1 MSYEEMNEAP
11 IIVAEMTTTLSNP
24 EVISKIDSSFVTQCM
39 DTVNMGI
46 SSFMKWCENILL
58 FMNEMV
64 LMMHAT
70 VYIVIHKLCTFLYN
84 CIYSLTLY
92 WLLYAPVGFPFFPGY
107 EGMDQREICGRLMNI
122 RVTNFLNDENLSI
135 CEEKIDGV
143 VTGRTTI
150 IIYCVA
156 CVLSTLFVMFYIPR
170 MAQLFLYIWTYKDRM
185 RQEEY
190 EREQQREADEERRKS
205 DEELA
210 AKKAAD
216 SVERKL
222 NNEKNKVLKNV
233 ISKIFGIL
241 GMNDHETRNKVVEMR
256 GVLDCLHDKE
266 GEQYRRVLQELQWD
280 KKSWLLR
287 GNPRVTTNIV
297 GLLENIDNY
306 EGETSFEDEEEA
318 DNN

>member
-1 MSYEEMNEAP
+1 MSHEEMNEVP
-11 IIVAEMTTTLSNP
+11 VTVAEMTTVPSNP
-24 EVISKIDSSFVTQCM
+24 EVISNFDPSFVTRCLAALNIG
-39 DTVNMGI
+39 V
-46 SSFMKWCENILL
+46 SSFTKWCEHTLL
-58 FMNEMV
+58 FMKEMV
-64 LMMHAT
+64 FALNDA
-70 VYIVIHKLCTFLYN
+70 VYIVTHKLCAFLYN

-92 WLLYAPVGFPFFPGY
+92 WLMHAPTGLPFFPGY
-107 EGMDQREICGRLMNI
+107 EGMDQREVCGRLMNI

-150 IIYCVA
+150 IIYCLA
-156 CVLSTLFVMFYIPR
+156 CVLSTLFVMFYVPR
-170 MAQLFLYIWTYKDRM
+170 MAQLFLYLWSYKDRI

-190 EREQQREADEERRKS
+190 EREERREADEERRKA

-222 NNEKNKVLKNV
+222 NNAKNKVMKTV
-233 ISKIFGIL
+233 ISKIFGII
-241 GMNDHETRNKVVEMR
+241 GMNDHESRNKVVEIR
-256 GVLDCLHDKE
+256 NILDCLHNKE
-266 GEQYRRVLQELQWD
+266 GEHYRRAAQELQWD
-280 KKSWLLR
+280 KKDWILS

-306 EGETSFEDEEEA
+306 EGETSYEDEEEDD
-318 DNN
+318 DN

>member
-1 MSYEEMNEAP
+1 MSYEEVNEAP
-11 IIVAEMTTTLSNP
+11 VIVTEMATTLSNP
-24 EVISKIDSSFVTQCM
+24 EMMSNIDSSFATQCM
-39 DTVNMGI
+39 DAVNMGI
-46 SSFMKWCENILL
+46 SSFTKWCENILL
-58 FMNEMV
+58 YMKEMV
-64 LMMHAT
+64 LTMHT
-70 VYIVIHKLCTFLYN
+70 VVYIVIHKLCAFMYN

-92 WLLYAPVGFPFFPGY
+92 WLMHAPTEFPFFPGY
-107 EGMDQREICGRLMNI
+107 EGMDQREICGRLMKI

-156 CVLSTLFVMFYIPR
+156 CALSTLLVTLYTPR
-170 MAQLFLYIWTYKDRM
+170 MAQLFFYIWTYKDRA

-190 EREQQREADEERRKS
+190 ERKRQKDADEERRKV

-256 GVLDCLHDKE
+256 GILDCLHDKE
-266 GEQYRRVLQELQWD
+266 GEQYRRVVQELQWD

-306 EGETSFEDEEEA
+306 EGETSYEDEEEA
-318 DNN
+318 DDN